1 MRCWWRKLLY
11 ICKKLEEMIK
21 YPLHYQNEDDFENLV
36 TLICKKILGEGVIPF
51 AKGRD
56 GGKDGRFTGTA
67 NCFPSENDPWKGN
80 IIIQAKHTE
89 KIQASCSDSDFSTKV
104 EDEIKKIKNLKS
116 KGEIDYYLLFTNRKL
131 TGGADSLIVKRIKD
145 ETGIEN
151 NLIAEEKIQ
160 QYLIQFPD
168 VVKMAGLNKLLMP
181 LEFDDSDIRDVV
193 LAIKESLNADD
204 LSDSIADFFKIELP
218 EKNKLNGL
226 SEEYFE
232 NEMEKD
238 FSDFLKIQ
246 SFLSEPIN
254 SEIRNWYYDAV
265 SELSR
270 KITMY
275 RDRFGNFENV
285 IGYINDYVLQQNQTS
300 LKGNKRLVIKLL
312 HYMYCN
318 CDIGKK
324 K

>member
-1 MRCWWRKLLY
+1 
-11 ICKKLEEMIK
+11 MIK

-89 KIQASCSDSDFSTKV
+89 KIQASCSDSDFNKIIG
-104 EDEIKKIKNLKS
+104 DEIDKIKNLKS

-160 QYLIQFPD
+160 QYLIQFHD

-193 LAIKESLNADD
+193 LAIKDALKAKDVRPIIDFSKPELTKKNELNN
-204 LSDSIADFFKIELP
+204 LSEDYFSNVIQSEFADFSRIE
-218 EKNKLNGL
+218 
-226 SEEYFE
+226 
-232 NEMEKD
+232 
-238 FSDFLKIQ
+238 
-246 SFLSEPIN
+246 SFLSDPIN
-254 SEIRNWYYDAV
+254 EEVKEGYGDAI
-265 SELSR
+265 SDLNA
-270 KITMY
+270 KITIH
-275 RDRFGNFENV
+275 RDKYGGFEEIIDDVYDKV
-285 IGYINDYVLQQNQTS
+285 IGQSGDS
-300 LKGNKRLVIKLL
+300 LKGNKRLVRTLL
-312 HYMYCN
+312 HYMYCK
-318 CDIGKK
+318 CDIGKRA
-324 K
+324 

>member
-1 MRCWWRKLLY
+1 
-11 ICKKLEEMIK
+11 MIK

-67 NCFPSENDPWKGN
+67 NCFPSENDPWQGN

-89 KIQASCSDSDFSTKV
+89 KIQASCSDSDFNKIIG
-104 EDEIKKIKNLKS
+104 DEIDKIKNLKS

-131 TGGADSLIVKRIKD
+131 TGGADSIIVKRIKD
-145 ETGIEN
+145 ETGVEN

-181 LEFDDSDIRDVV
+181 MEFDDSDIRDVV
-193 LAIKESLNADD
+193 LAIKDALKAKDVRPIIDFSKPELTKKNELNN
-204 LSDSIADFFKIELP
+204 LSEDYFSNVIQSEFADFSRIE
-218 EKNKLNGL
+218 
-226 SEEYFE
+226 
-232 NEMEKD
+232 
-238 FSDFLKIQ
+238 
-246 SFLSEPIN
+246 SFLSDPIN
-254 SEIRNWYYDAV
+254 EEVKEGYEDAI
-265 SELSR
+265 SDLNA
-270 KITMY
+270 KITIH
-275 RDRFGNFENV
+275 RDKYGGFEEIIDDVYDKV
-285 IGYINDYVLQQNQTS
+285 IGQSGDS
-300 LKGNKRLVIKLL
+300 LKGNKRLVRTLL
-312 HYMYCN
+312 HYMYCK

-324 K
+324 A

>member
-1 MRCWWRKLLY
+1 
-11 ICKKLEEMIK
+11 MIK

-104 EDEIKKIKNLKS
+104 EDEIKKIKILKS

-151 NLIAEEKIQ
+151 NIIAEEKIQ

-193 LAIKESLNADD
+193 LAIKDALKAKDVRPIIDFSKPELTKKNELNN
-204 LSDSIADFFKIELP
+204 LSEDYFSNVIQSEFADFSRIE
-218 EKNKLNGL
+218 
-226 SEEYFE
+226 
-232 NEMEKD
+232 
-238 FSDFLKIQ
+238 
-246 SFLSEPIN
+246 SFLSDPIN
-254 SEIRNWYYDAV
+254 EEVKEGYEDAI
-265 SELSR
+265 SDLNA
-270 KITMY
+270 KITIH
-275 RDRFGNFENV
+275 RDKYGGFEEIIDDVYDKV
-285 IGYINDYVLQQNQTS
+285 IGQSGDS
-300 LKGNKRLVIKLL
+300 LKGNKRLVRTLL
-312 HYMYCN
+312 HYMYCK

-324 K
+324 A

>member
-1 MRCWWRKLLY
+1 
-11 ICKKLEEMIK
+11 MIK

-67 NCFPSENDPWKGN
+67 NCFPSENDPWQGN

-89 KIQASCSDSDFSTKV
+89 KIQASCSDSDFNKIIG
-104 EDEIKKIKNLKS
+104 DEIDKIKNLKS

-131 TGGADSLIVKRIKD
+131 TGGADSIIVKRIKD
-145 ETGIEN
+145 ETGVEN

-193 LAIKESLNADD
+193 LAIKDALKAKDVRPIIDFSKPELTKKNELNN
-204 LSDSIADFFKIELP
+204 LSEDYFSNVIQSEFADFSRIE
-218 EKNKLNGL
+218 
-226 SEEYFE
+226 
-232 NEMEKD
+232 
-238 FSDFLKIQ
+238 
-246 SFLSEPIN
+246 SFLSDPIN
-254 SEIRNWYYDAV
+254 EEVKEGYEDAI
-265 SELSR
+265 SDLYA
-270 KITMY
+270 KITIH
-275 RDRFGNFENV
+275 RDKYGGFEEIIDDVYDKV
-285 IGYINDYVLQQNQTS
+285 IGQSGDS
-300 LKGNKRLVIKLL
+300 LKGNKRLVRTLL
-312 HYMYCN
+312 HYMYCK

-324 K
+324 A

>member
-1 MRCWWRKLLY
+1 
-11 ICKKLEEMIK
+11 MIK

-67 NCFPSENDPWKGN
+67 NCFPSENDPWKGK

-89 KIQASCSDSDFSTKV
+89 KIQASCSDSDFSTIV
-104 EDEIKKIKNLKS
+104 EGEIEKIKRFKS

-131 TGGADSLIVKRIKD
+131 TGGADSKIVKRIKD

-160 QYLIQFPD
+160 QYLIQIPD

-193 LAIKESLNADD
+193 LAIKDALKAKDVRPIIDFSKPELTKKNELNN
-204 LSDSIADFFKIELP
+204 LSEDYFSNVIQSEFADFSRIE
-218 EKNKLNGL
+218 
-226 SEEYFE
+226 
-232 NEMEKD
+232 
-238 FSDFLKIQ
+238 
-246 SFLSEPIN
+246 SFLSDPIN
-254 SEIRNWYYDAV
+254 EEVKEGYEDAI
-265 SELSR
+265 SDLNA
-270 KITMY
+270 KITIH
-275 RDRFGNFENV
+275 RDKYGGFEEIIDDVYDKV
-285 IGYINDYVLQQNQTS
+285 IGQSGDS
-300 LKGNKRLVIKLL
+300 LKGNKRLVRTLL
-312 HYMYCN
+312 HYMYCK

-324 K
+324 A

>member
-1 MRCWWRKLLY
+1 
-11 ICKKLEEMIK
+11 MIK

-51 AKGRD
+51 ANGRD

-104 EDEIKKIKNLKS
+104 EDEIKKIKILKS

-151 NLIAEEKIQ
+151 NIIAEEKIQ

-193 LAIKESLNADD
+193 LAIKDALKAKDVRPIIDFSKPELTKKNELNN
-204 LSDSIADFFKIELP
+204 LSEDYFSNVIQSEFADFSRIE
-218 EKNKLNGL
+218 
-226 SEEYFE
+226 
-232 NEMEKD
+232 
-238 FSDFLKIQ
+238 
-246 SFLSEPIN
+246 SFLSDPIN
-254 SEIRNWYYDAV
+254 EEVKEGYEDAI
-265 SELSR
+265 SDLNA
-270 KITMY
+270 KITIH
-275 RDRFGNFENV
+275 RDKYGGFEEIIDDVYDKV
-285 IGYINDYVLQQNQTS
+285 IGQSGDS
-300 LKGNKRLVIKLL
+300 LKGNKRLVRTLL
-312 HYMYCN
+312 HYMYCK

-324 K
+324 A

>member
-1 MRCWWRKLLY
+1 
-11 ICKKLEEMIK
+11 MIK

-67 NCFPSENDPWKGN
+67 NCFPSENDPWQGN

-89 KIQASCSDSDFSTKV
+89 KIQASCSDSDFNKIIG
-104 EDEIKKIKNLKS
+104 DEIDKIKNLKS

-131 TGGADSLIVKRIKD
+131 TGGADSIIVKRIKD
-145 ETGIEN
+145 ETGVEN

-181 LEFDDSDIRDVV
+181 LEFDDPDIRDVV
-193 LAIKESLNADD
+193 LAIKDALKAKDVRPIIDFSKPELTKKNELNN
-204 LSDSIADFFKIELP
+204 LSEDYFSNVIQSEFADFSRIE
-218 EKNKLNGL
+218 
-226 SEEYFE
+226 
-232 NEMEKD
+232 
-238 FSDFLKIQ
+238 
-246 SFLSEPIN
+246 SFLSDPIN
-254 SEIRNWYYDAV
+254 EEVKEGYEDAI
-265 SELSR
+265 SDLNA
-270 KITMY
+270 KITIH
-275 RDRFGNFENV
+275 RDKYGGFEEIIDDVYDKV
-285 IGYINDYVLQQNQTS
+285 IGQSGDS
-300 LKGNKRLVIKLL
+300 LKGNKRLVRTLL
-312 HYMYCN
+312 HYMYCK

-324 K
+324 A

>member
-1 MRCWWRKLLY
+1 
-11 ICKKLEEMIK
+11 MIK
-21 YPLHYQNEDDFENLV
+21 YPLNYQNEDDFENLV

-51 AKGRD
+51 TKGRD

-89 KIQASCSDSDFSTKV
+89 KIQASCSDSDFNKIIG
-104 EDEIKKIKNLKS
+104 DEIDKIKNLKS

-131 TGGADSLIVKRIKD
+131 TGGADSIIVKRIKD

-193 LAIKESLNADD
+193 LAIKDALKAKDVRPIIDFSKPELTKKNELNN
-204 LSDSIADFFKIELP
+204 LSEDYFSNMIQSEFADFSRIE
-218 EKNKLNGL
+218 
-226 SEEYFE
+226 
-232 NEMEKD
+232 
-238 FSDFLKIQ
+238 
-246 SFLSEPIN
+246 SFLSDPIN
-254 SEIRNWYYDAV
+254 EEVKEGYEDAI
-265 SELSR
+265 SDLNA
-270 KITMY
+270 KITIH
-275 RDRFGNFENV
+275 RDKYGGFEEIIDDVYDKV
-285 IGYINDYVLQQNQTS
+285 IGQSGDS
-300 LKGNKRLVIKLL
+300 LKGNKRLVRTLL
-312 HYMYCN
+312 HYMYCK

-324 K
+324 A

>member
-1 MRCWWRKLLY
+1 
-11 ICKKLEEMIK
+11 MIK
-21 YPLHYQNEDDFENLV
+21 YPLNYQNEDDFENLV

-51 AKGRD
+51 TKGRD

-89 KIQASCSDSDFSTKV
+89 KIQASCSDSDFNKIIG
-104 EDEIKKIKNLKS
+104 DEIDKIKNLKS

-131 TGGADSLIVKRIKD
+131 TGGADSIIVKRIKD

-193 LAIKESLNADD
+193 LAIKDALKAKDVRPIIDFSKPELTKKNELNN
-204 LSDSIADFFKIELP
+204 LSEDYFSNVIQSEFADFSRIE
-218 EKNKLNGL
+218 
-226 SEEYFE
+226 
-232 NEMEKD
+232 
-238 FSDFLKIQ
+238 
-246 SFLSEPIN
+246 SFLSDPIN
-254 SEIRNWYYDAV
+254 EEVKEGYEDAI
-265 SELSR
+265 SDLNA
-270 KITMY
+270 KITIH
-275 RDRFGNFENV
+275 RDKYGGFEEIIDDVYDKV
-285 IGYINDYVLQQNQTS
+285 IGQSGDS
-300 LKGNKRLVIKLL
+300 LKGNKRLVRTLL
-312 HYMYCN
+312 HYMYCK

-324 K
+324 A

>member
-1 MRCWWRKLLY
+1 MRCWWHKLLY
-11 ICKKLEEMIK
+11 FCKKLEEMIK

-67 NCFPSENDPWKGN
+67 NCFPSENDPWKGK

-89 KIQASCSDSDFSTKV
+89 KIQASCSDSDFSTIV
-104 EDEIKKIKNLKS
+104 EGEIEKIKRFKS

-131 TGGADSLIVKRIKD
+131 TGGADSKIVKRIKD

-160 QYLIQFPD
+160 QYLIQIPD

-193 LAIKESLNADD
+193 LAIKDALKAKDVRPIIDFSKPELTKKNELNN
-204 LSDSIADFFKIELP
+204 LSEDYFSNVIQSEFADFSRIE
-218 EKNKLNGL
+218 
-226 SEEYFE
+226 
-232 NEMEKD
+232 
-238 FSDFLKIQ
+238 
-246 SFLSEPIN
+246 SFLSDPIN
-254 SEIRNWYYDAV
+254 EEVKEGYEDAI
-265 SELSR
+265 SDLNA
-270 KITMY
+270 KITIH
-275 RDRFGNFENV
+275 RDKYGGFEEIIDDVYDKV
-285 IGYINDYVLQQNQTS
+285 IGQSGDS
-300 LKGNKRLVIKLL
+300 LKGNKRLVRTLL
-312 HYMYCN
+312 HYMYCK

-324 K
+324 A

>member
-1 MRCWWRKLLY
+1 
-11 ICKKLEEMIK
+11 MIK

-67 NCFPSENDPWKGN
+67 NCFPSENDPWQGN

-89 KIQASCSDSDFSTKV
+89 KIQASCSDSDFNKIIG
-104 EDEIKKIKNLKS
+104 DEIDKIKNLKS

-131 TGGADSLIVKRIKD
+131 TGGADSIIVKRIKD
-145 ETGIEN
+145 ETGVEN

-193 LAIKESLNADD
+193 LAIKDALKAKDVRPIIDFSKPELTKKNELNN
-204 LSDSIADFFKIELP
+204 LSEDYFSNVIQSEFADFSRIE
-218 EKNKLNGL
+218 
-226 SEEYFE
+226 
-232 NEMEKD
+232 
-238 FSDFLKIQ
+238 
-246 SFLSEPIN
+246 SFLSDPIN
-254 SEIRNWYYDAV
+254 EEVKEGYEDAI
-265 SELSR
+265 SDLNA
-270 KITMY
+270 KITIH
-275 RDRFGNFENV
+275 RDKYGGFEEIIDDVYDKV
-285 IGYINDYVLQQNQTS
+285 IGQSGDS
-300 LKGNKRLVIKLL
+300 LKGNKRLVRTLL
-312 HYMYCN
+312 HYMYCK

-324 K
+324 A

>member
-1 MRCWWRKLLY
+1 MLY

-67 NCFPSENDPWKGN
+67 NCFPSENDPWQGN

-89 KIQASCSDSDFSTKV
+89 KIQASCSDSDFNKIIG
-104 EDEIKKIKNLKS
+104 DEIDKIKNLKS

-131 TGGADSLIVKRIKD
+131 TGGADSIIVKRIKD
-145 ETGIEN
+145 ETGVEN

-181 LEFDDSDIRDVV
+181 LEFDDPDIRDVV
-193 LAIKESLNADD
+193 LAIKDALKAKDVRPIIDFSKPELTKKNELNN
-204 LSDSIADFFKIELP
+204 LSEDYFSNVIQSEFADFSRIE
-218 EKNKLNGL
+218 
-226 SEEYFE
+226 
-232 NEMEKD
+232 
-238 FSDFLKIQ
+238 
-246 SFLSEPIN
+246 SFLSDPIN
-254 SEIRNWYYDAV
+254 EEVKEGYEDAI
-265 SELSR
+265 SDLNA
-270 KITMY
+270 KITIH
-275 RDRFGNFENV
+275 RDKYGGFEEIIDDVYDKV
-285 IGYINDYVLQQNQTS
+285 IGQSGDS
-300 LKGNKRLVIKLL
+300 LKGNKRLVRTLL
-312 HYMYCN
+312 HYMYCK

-324 K
+324 A

>member
-1 MRCWWRKLLY
+1 
-11 ICKKLEEMIK
+11 MIK
-21 YPLHYQNEDDFENLV
+21 YPLNYQNEDDFENLV

-51 AKGRD
+51 TKGRD

-89 KIQASCSDSDFSTKV
+89 KIQASCSDSDFNKIIG
-104 EDEIKKIKNLKS
+104 DEIDKIKKLKS
-116 KGEIDYYLLFTNRKL
+116 KGEVDYYLLFTNRKL
-131 TGGADSLIVKRIKD
+131 TGGADSIIVKRIKD

-193 LAIKESLNADD
+193 LAIKDALKAKDVRPIIDFSKPELTKKNELNN
-204 LSDSIADFFKIELP
+204 LSEDYFSNVIQSEFADFSRIE
-218 EKNKLNGL
+218 
-226 SEEYFE
+226 
-232 NEMEKD
+232 
-238 FSDFLKIQ
+238 
-246 SFLSEPIN
+246 SFLSDPIN
-254 SEIRNWYYDAV
+254 EEVKEGYEDAI
-265 SELSR
+265 SDLNA
-270 KITMY
+270 KITIH
-275 RDRFGNFENV
+275 RDKYGGFEEIIDDVYDKV
-285 IGYINDYVLQQNQTS
+285 IGQSGDS
-300 LKGNKRLVIKLL
+300 LKGNKRLVRTLL
-312 HYMYCN
+312 HYMYCK

-324 K
+324 A

>member
-1 MRCWWRKLLY
+1 
-11 ICKKLEEMIK
+11 MIK

-67 NCFPSENDPWKGN
+67 NSFPSENDPWKGK

-89 KIQASCSDSDFSTKV
+89 KIQASCSDSDFNKIIG
-104 EDEIKKIKNLKS
+104 EEIDKIKNLKS

-131 TGGADSLIVKRIKD
+131 TGGADSKIVKRIKD

-151 NLIAEEKIQ
+151 NIIAEEKIQ

-181 LEFDDSDIRDVV
+181 LEFDDSDIREVV
-193 LAIKESLNADD
+193 LAIKEALKTKDISCP
-204 LSDSIADFFKIELP
+204 ITDFSKIELTR
-218 EKNKLNGL
+218 KNELNNL
-226 SEEYFE
+226 SEDYFSDVIRSE
-232 NEMEKD
+232 FAD
-238 FSDFLKIQ
+238 FSRID
-246 SFLSEPIN
+246 SFLSDPIN
-254 SEIRNWYYDAV
+254 EEVKDGYEDAI
-265 SELSR
+265 SDLNA
-270 KITMY
+270 KITIH
-275 RDRFGNFENV
+275 RDQYNGFEEIIDDIYDKV
-285 IGYINDYVLQQNQTS
+285 ISQNADT
-300 LKGNKRLVIKLL
+300 LRGNKRLVRTLL
-312 HYMYCN
+312 HYMYCK

-324 K
+324 A

>member
-11 ICKKLEEMIK
+11 FCKKLEEMIK

-67 NCFPSENDPWKGN
+67 NCFPSENGPWKGK

-89 KIQASCSDSDFSTKV
+89 KIQASCSDSDFSTIV
-104 EDEIKKIKNLKS
+104 EGEIEKIKRLKS

-131 TGGADSLIVKRIKD
+131 TGGADSKIVKRIKN

-151 NLIAEEKIQ
+151 NIIAEEKIQ
-160 QYLIQFPD
+160 QYLVQYPD
-168 VVKMAGLNKLLMP
+168 VVKIAGLNKLLLP

-193 LAIKESLNADD
+193 LAIKDALKAKDIRPIIDFSKPE
-204 LSDSIADFFKIELP
+204 LSQ
-218 EKNKLNGL
+218 KNKLNNL
-226 SEEYFE
+226 SEDYFSDVIQSE
-232 NEMEKD
+232 FAD
-238 FSDFLKIQ
+238 FSKIDI
-246 SFLSEPIN
+246 FLSDPIN
-254 SEIRNWYYDAV
+254 EEVKEGYEDAI
-265 SELSR
+265 SDLNA
-270 KITMY
+270 KITIH
-275 RDRFGNFENV
+275 RDQYNGFEEIIDDIYDKV
-285 IGYINDYVLQQNQTS
+285 ISQGADT
-300 LKGNKRLVIKLL
+300 LKGNKRLVRTLL
-312 HYMYCN
+312 HYMYCK

-324 K
+324 A

>member
-1 MRCWWRKLLY
+1 
-11 ICKKLEEMIK
+11 MIK

-67 NCFPSENDPWKGN
+67 NSFPSENSPWSGK

-89 KIQASCSDSDFSTKV
+89 KIQASCSDSDFNSIV
-104 EDEIKKIKNLKS
+104 GDEISKINKLKS
-116 KGEIDYYLLFTNRKL
+116 NGEIDYYLLFTNRKL
-131 TGGADSLIVKRIKD
+131 SGGADSKIVKRIKD

-193 LAIKESLNADD
+193 LAIKDTLKAEDI
-204 LSDSIADFFKIELP
+204 LSPIIDFSKIELTQ
-218 EKNKLNGL
+218 KNKLNNL
-226 SEEYFE
+226 SKDYFSDVIRSE
-232 NEMEKD
+232 FAD
-238 FSDFLKIQ
+238 FSRID
-246 SFLSEPIN
+246 SFLSDPIN
-254 SEIRNWYYDAV
+254 GEVKDGYEDAI
-265 SELSR
+265 SDLNA
-270 KITMY
+270 KITIH
-275 RDRFGNFENV
+275 RDKYNGFEEIIDDIYDKV
-285 IGYINDYVLQQNQTS
+285 ISQNADT
-300 LKGNKRLVIKLL
+300 LKGNKRLVRTLL
-312 HYMYCN
+312 HYMYCK

-324 K
+324 A

>member
-1 MRCWWRKLLY
+1 
-11 ICKKLEEMIK
+11 MIK
-21 YPLHYQNEDDFENLV
+21 YPLHFQNEDDFENLV

-67 NCFPSENDPWKGN
+67 NSFPSENDPWKGK

-89 KIQASCSDSDFSTKV
+89 KIQASCSDSDFNKIV
-104 EDEIKKIKNLKS
+104 GEEIDKIKNLKS
-116 KGEIDYYLLFTNRKL
+116 KSEIDYYLLFTNRKL
-131 TGGADSLIVKRIKD
+131 TGGADSKIVKRIKD

-151 NLIAEEKIQ
+151 NIIAEEKIQ

-168 VVKMAGLNKLLMP
+168 VVKMAELDKLLMP

-193 LAIKESLNADD
+193 LSIKEALETDY
-204 LSDSIADFFKIELP
+204 LSNSIVDFSKIDLP
-218 EKNKLNGL
+218 EKNRLNNL
-226 SEEYFE
+226 SEEYFD
-232 NEMEKD
+232 NVISRD
-238 FSDFLKIQ
+238 FSLFRNIQ
-246 SFLSEPIN
+246 DFLSEPIN
-254 SEIRNWYYDAV
+254 AEIRDWYDDAV
-265 SELSR
+265 AELNS
-270 KITMY
+270 KITIY
-275 RDRFGNFENV
+275 RYRFGSFENV
-285 IGYINDYVLQQNQTS
+285 IDYIYNYVLQHNHND
-300 LKGNKRLVIKLL
+300 LKGNKRLVRVLL

>member
-1 MRCWWRKLLY
+1 
-11 ICKKLEEMIK
+11 MIK

-89 KIQASCSDSDFSTKV
+89 KIQASCSDSDFNKIV
-104 EDEIKKIKNLKS
+104 GDEIDKIKNLKS

-193 LAIKESLNADD
+193 LAIKDALKAKDVRPIIDFSKPELTKKNELNN
-204 LSDSIADFFKIELP
+204 LSEDYFSNVIQSEFADFSRIE
-218 EKNKLNGL
+218 
-226 SEEYFE
+226 
-232 NEMEKD
+232 
-238 FSDFLKIQ
+238 
-246 SFLSEPIN
+246 SFLSDPIN
-254 SEIRNWYYDAV
+254 EEVKEGYEDAI
-265 SELSR
+265 SDLNA
-270 KITMY
+270 KITIH
-275 RDRFGNFENV
+275 RDKYGGFEEIIDDVYDKV
-285 IGYINDYVLQQNQTS
+285 IGQSGDS
-300 LKGNKRLVIKLL
+300 LKGNKRLVRTLL
-312 HYMYCN
+312 HYMYCK

-324 K
+324 A